1 MRWQVLAI
9 PPFLL
14 IIWGVIYLFSFY
26 FWWGRGCS
34 LIDLIKL
41 FCSFKKFWIKVLSY
55 SQMNY
60 IVKTQGQPPD
70 LQLSAVMKVTF
81 TLRKILKV
89 PGNARYCYL
98 KALYLCTCSN
108 LLVFTSKDFCSLLT
122 PKENYKNTEQE
133 LHRIKRRKIASLDDL
148 KHVSVLKIS

>member
-1 MRWQVLAI
+1 MAPKVMLGLPLTEAIDMWWLGCLAVPRCQAVSWKKYEKYEYEMASI

-14 IIWGVIYLFSFY
+14 IIWGVIYFYFFY

-41 FCSFKKFWIKVLSY
+41 ASFKKFWIKVLSY
-55 SQMNY
+55 FQMNY

-70 LQLSAVMKVTF
+70 LQLSAGVKLTF
-81 TLRKILKV
+81 TFRKILKV

-98 KALYLCTCSN
+98 KALYLCTCFH
-108 LLVFTSKDFCSLLT
+108 L
-122 PKENYKNTEQE
+122 
-133 LHRIKRRKIASLDDL
+133 
-148 KHVSVLKIS
+148 